1 MKLIRRVSVNHMS
14 TIGVSEEPRHEN
26 RIFSLYPPF
35 AGFSGSPPSVIL
47 KGKTTP
53 NDKKVALR
61 TNYSGEKRRKEL
73 ERKKKK
79 EEKELKK
86 KLRKEAIARGEDPD
100 ALGPEDDEAGDDDDE
115 AVEGATPEGSG
126 D

>member
-1 MKLIRRVSVNHMS
+1 MP
-14 TIGVSEEPRHEN
+14 TIGFSEAPRHEN
-26 RIFSLYPPF
+26 ENILRYP
-35 AGFSGSPPSVIL
+35 ALGGFSASPPSVIL
-47 KGKTTP
+47 KGRITP

-100 ALGPEDDEAGDDDDE
+100 ALGPEDDEAGDEDDE
-115 AVEGATPEGSG
+115 AGEGSG
-126 D
+126 PDGSGD

>member
-1 MKLIRRVSVNHMS
+1 M
-14 TIGVSEEPRHEN
+14 
-26 RIFSLYPPF
+26 
-35 AGFSGSPPSVIL
+35 
-47 KGKTTP
+47 
-53 NDKKVALR
+53 R

-100 ALGPEDDEAGDDDDE
+100 ALGPEDEEAGDEADE
-115 AVEGATPEGSG
+115 GDSVEGSAPDLS
-126 D
+126 DR